1 MIAKWWQTMALFDGD
16 GFEDLVNELKQYS
29 DLISKA
35 APDMLDAGAAVVAE
49 AWRDA
54 IRAHGLIDTGDMLDS
69 VGPSDAVNTSTEKK
83 ISVYPQGSD
92 RKGVRNAE
100 KAFINHYGA
109 SRRKATHFVD
119 DAETKAE
126 GPAVDA
132 MAAVW
137 YEKLESE
144 G

>member
-1 MIAKWWQTMALFDGD
+1 MALFNGE
-16 GFEDLVNELKQYS
+16 GFDELVADLKQHG
-29 DLISKA
+29 DLISTA
-35 APDMLDAGAAVVAE
+35 APDMLQAGAAVVAD

-54 IRAHGLIDTGDMLDS
+54 IRAHGLIDTGDMIDS
-69 VGPSDAVNTSTEKK
+69 VAPANLVNTSSEKK
-83 ISVYPQGSD
+83 ITVYPQGRD
-92 RKGVRNAE
+92 RKGSRNAE

-126 GPAVDA
+126 QPAVEA

-137 YEKLESE
+137 FDKLESE

>member
-1 MIAKWWQTMALFDGD
+1 MALFEAE
-16 GFEDLVNELKQYS
+16 GFDELVADLKKNA
-29 DLISKA
+29 DLLDSA
-35 APDMLDAGAAVVAE
+35 APEMLQAGADVVAD

-54 IRAHGLIDTGDMLDS
+54 IQSHGLIDTGDMLDS
-69 VGPSDAVNTSTEKK
+69 VAPANLVNSSTEKK
-83 ISVYPQGSD
+83 IAVYPQGRD

-126 GPAVDA
+126 GPAVEA

-137 YEKLESE
+137 YNKLES
-144 G
+144 GG

>member
-1 MIAKWWQTMALFDGD
+1 MALFRGE
-16 GFEDLVNELKQYS
+16 GFDELLADLQKDK
-29 DLISKA
+29 DLFDAA
-35 APDMLDAGAAVVAE
+35 APEMLQAGGEVIAN

-54 IRAHGLIDTGDMLDS
+54 IRANDLVDTGDMLN
-69 VGPSDAVNTSTEKK
+69 AVRVFDVATEHVKK
-83 ISVYPQGSD
+83 VTVYPEGRD

-119 DAETKAE
+119 DAETNAKD
-126 GPAVDA
+126 PAIEA

-137 YEKLESE
+137 YSKLESE

>member
-1 MIAKWWQTMALFDGD
+1 MALFNGE
-16 GFEDLVNELKQYS
+16 GFDELLADLKQHGDLVLT
-29 DLISKA
+29 A
-35 APDMLDAGAAVVAE
+35 APDMLQAGAAVVAD

-54 IRAHGLIDTGDMLDS
+54 IRAHDLIDTGDMIDS
-69 VGPSDAVNTSTEKK
+69 VGPSDVVNTSSEKK
-83 ISVYPQGSD
+83 IAVYPQGRD
-92 RKGVRNAE
+92 RKGIRNAE

-137 YEKLESE
+137 FDKIESE

>member
-1 MIAKWWQTMALFDGD
+1 MALFNGE
-16 GFEDLVNELKQYS
+16 GFDSLIAALQNDKEL
-29 DLISKA
+29 LTEA
-35 APDMLDAGAAVVAE
+35 APEMLAAGAEVVTE
-49 AWRDA
+49 EWKRA
-54 IRAHGLIDTGDMLDS
+54 IVEHGLVDTGDMLDS
-69 VGPSDAVNTSTEKK
+69 VGPNKATVNDTEKK
-83 ISVYPQGSD
+83 IAVYPQGRD

-109 SRRKATHFVD
+109 SRRQATHFVD

-126 GPAVDA
+126 GPAIDA

-137 YEKLESE
+137 YGKLESE

>member
-1 MIAKWWQTMALFDGD
+1 
-16 GFEDLVNELKQYS
+16 
-29 DLISKA
+29 
-35 APDMLDAGAAVVAE
+35 MLQAGAAVVAD

-54 IRAHGLIDTGDMLDS
+54 IQSHGLIDTGDMLDS
-69 VGPSDAVNTSTEKK
+69 VAPANLVNSSTEKK
-83 ISVYPQGSD
+83 IAVYPQGRD

-126 GPAVDA
+126 GPAVEA

-137 YEKLESE
+137 YEKLES
-144 G
+144 GG

>member
-1 MIAKWWQTMALFDGD
+1 MALFNGE
-16 GFEDLVNELKQYS
+16 GFDELLADLKQHGDLVS
-29 DLISKA
+29 TA
-35 APDMLDAGAAVVAE
+35 APDMLQAGAAVVAD

-54 IRAHGLIDTGDMLDS
+54 IRAHDLIDTGDMIDS
-69 VGPSDAVNTSTEKK
+69 VGPSDVVNTSSEKK
-83 ISVYPQGSD
+83 IAVYPQGRD
-92 RKGVRNAE
+92 RKGIRNAE

-137 YEKLESE
+137 FDKLESE

>member
-1 MIAKWWQTMALFDGD
+1 MALFSGE
-16 GFEDLVNELKQYS
+16 GFDELLADLQKDK
-29 DLISKA
+29 DLIDAA
-35 APDMLDAGAAVVAE
+35 APDMLAAGAEVVAD

-54 IRAHGLIDTGDMLDS
+54 IRANDLIDTGDMIES
-69 VGPSDAVNTSTEKK
+69 VGPSDAVVTDSEKK
-83 ISVYPQGSD
+83 IAVYPQGRD
-92 RKGVRNAE
+92 RKGIRNAE

-109 SRRKATHFVD
+109 SRRRATHFVD

-137 YEKLESE
+137 YSKLESE

>member
-1 MIAKWWQTMALFDGD
+1 MALFNGE
-16 GFEDLVNELKQYS
+16 GFDELLADLKKDA
-29 DLISKA
+29 DLLDAA
-35 APDMLDAGAAVVAE
+35 APDMLRAGAEVVAD

-54 IRAHGLIDTGDMLDS
+54 IRANDLIDTGDMLDS
-69 VGPSDAVNTSTEKK
+69 VGPSDAVNTDREKK
-83 ISVYPQGSD
+83 IAVYPQGRD

-100 KAFINHYGA
+100 KAFINNYGA

-137 YEKLESE
+137 YSKLESE

>member
-1 MIAKWWQTMALFDGD
+1 MALFNGE
-16 GFEDLVNELKQYS
+16 GFDELLADLKQHGDLVS
-29 DLISKA
+29 TA
-35 APDMLDAGAAVVAE
+35 APDMLQAGAAVVADS
-49 AWRDA
+49 WRDA
-54 IRAHGLIDTGDMLDS
+54 IRAHDLIDTGDMIDS
-69 VGPSDAVNTSTEKK
+69 VGLSDVVNTSSEKK
-83 ISVYPQGSD
+83 IAVYPQGRD
-92 RKGVRNAE
+92 RKGIRNAE

-137 YEKLESE
+137 FDKLESE

>member
-1 MIAKWWQTMALFDGD
+1 MALFEAE
-16 GFEDLVNELKQYS
+16 GFDELVADLKKNA
-29 DLISKA
+29 DLLDSA
-35 APDMLDAGAAVVAE
+35 APEMLQAGAAVVAD

-54 IRAHGLIDTGDMLDS
+54 IQSHGLIDTGDMLDS
-69 VGPSDAVNTSTEKK
+69 VAPSNLVNSSTEKK
-83 ISVYPQGSD
+83 IAVYPQGRD
-92 RKGVRNAE
+92 RKGIRNAE

-126 GPAVDA
+126 GPAVEA

-137 YEKLESE
+137 YEKLES
-144 G
+144 GG

>member
-1 MIAKWWQTMALFDGD
+1 MALFNGE
-16 GFEDLVNELKQYS
+16 GFDELLADLKQHG
-29 DLISKA
+29 DLISTA
-35 APDMLDAGAAVVAE
+35 APDMLQAGAAVVAD

-54 IRAHGLIDTGDMLDS
+54 IRAHDLIDTGDMIDS
-69 VGPSDAVNTSTEKK
+69 VGPSDLVNTSSEKK
-83 ISVYPQGSD
+83 IAVYPQGRD
-92 RKGVRNAE
+92 RKGIRNAE

-137 YEKLESE
+137 FDKLESE

>member
-1 MIAKWWQTMALFDGD
+1 MALFEAE
-16 GFEDLVNELKQYS
+16 GFDELVADLKKNAELLDS
-29 DLISKA
+29 A
-35 APDMLDAGAAVVAE
+35 APEMLQAGADVVAD

-54 IRAHGLIDTGDMLDS
+54 IQSHGLIDTGDMLDS
-69 VGPSDAVNTSTEKK
+69 VAPANLVNSSTEKK
-83 ISVYPQGSD
+83 IAVYPQGRD

-126 GPAVDA
+126 GPAVEA

-137 YEKLESE
+137 YEKLES
-144 G
+144 GG

>member
-1 MIAKWWQTMALFDGD
+1 MALFNGE
-16 GFEDLVNELKQYS
+16 GFDELLADLKQHS
-29 DLISKA
+29 DLISTA
-35 APDMLDAGAAVVAE
+35 APDMLQAGAAVVAD

-54 IRAHGLIDTGDMLDS
+54 IRAHDLIDTGDMIDS
-69 VGPSDAVNTSTEKK
+69 VGPSDVVNTSSEKK
-83 ISVYPQGSD
+83 IAVYPQGRD
-92 RKGVRNAE
+92 RKGIRNAE

-109 SRRKATHFVD
+109 SQRKATHFVD

-137 YEKLESE
+137 FDKLESE

>member
-1 MIAKWWQTMALFDGD
+1 MALFEAE
-16 GFEDLVNELKQYS
+16 GFDELVADLKKNA
-29 DLISKA
+29 DLLDSA
-35 APDMLDAGAAVVAE
+35 APEMLQAGADVVAD

-54 IRAHGLIDTGDMLDS
+54 IQSHGLIDTGDMLDS
-69 VGPSDAVNTSTEKK
+69 VAPANLVNSSTEKK
-83 ISVYPQGSD
+83 IAVYPQGRD

-126 GPAVDA
+126 GPAVEA

-137 YEKLESE
+137 YEKLES
-144 G
+144 GG

>member
-1 MIAKWWQTMALFDGD
+1 MALFNGE
-16 GFEDLVNELKQYS
+16 GFDELLADLKQHGDLVS
-29 DLISKA
+29 TA
-35 APDMLDAGAAVVAE
+35 APDMLQAGAAVVADS
-49 AWRDA
+49 WRDA
-54 IRAHGLIDTGDMLDS
+54 IRAHDLIDTGDMIDS
-69 VGPSDAVNTSTEKK
+69 VGPSDVVNTSSEKK
-83 ISVYPQGSD
+83 IAVYPQGRD
-92 RKGVRNAE
+92 RKGIRNAE

-126 GPAVDA
+126 EPAVDA

-137 YEKLESE
+137 FDKLESE

>member
-1 MIAKWWQTMALFDGD
+1 MALFSGE
-16 GFEDLVNELKQYS
+16 GFDELLADLQKDK
-29 DLISKA
+29 DLIDAA
-35 APDMLDAGAAVVAE
+35 APDMLAAGAEVVAD
-49 AWRDA
+49 AWRNA
-54 IRAHGLIDTGDMLDS
+54 IRANDLIDTGDMIES
-69 VGPSDAVNTSTEKK
+69 VGPSDAVVTDSEKK
-83 ISVYPQGSD
+83 IAVYPQGRD
-92 RKGVRNAE
+92 RKGIRNAE

-109 SRRKATHFVD
+109 SRRRATHFVD

-137 YEKLESE
+137 YSKLESE

>member
-1 MIAKWWQTMALFDGD
+1 MALFEAE
-16 GFEDLVNELKQYS
+16 GFDELVTDLKKNA
-29 DLISKA
+29 DLLDSA
-35 APDMLDAGAAVVAE
+35 APEMLQAGAAVVAD

-54 IRAHGLIDTGDMLDS
+54 IQSHGLIDTGDMLDS
-69 VGPSDAVNTSTEKK
+69 VAPSNLVNSSTEKK
-83 ISVYPQGSD
+83 IAVYPQGRD
-92 RKGVRNAE
+92 RKGIRNAE

-126 GPAVDA
+126 GPAVEA

-137 YEKLESE
+137 YNKLES
-144 G
+144 GG

>member
-1 MIAKWWQTMALFDGD
+1 MALFEAE
-16 GFEDLVNELKQYS
+16 GFDELVADLKKNA
-29 DLISKA
+29 DLLDSA
-35 APDMLDAGAAVVAE
+35 APEMLQAGAAVVAD

-54 IRAHGLIDTGDMLDS
+54 IQSHGLIDTGDMLDS
-69 VGPSDAVNTSTEKK
+69 VAPSNLVNSSTEKK
-83 ISVYPQGSD
+83 IAVYPQGRD
-92 RKGVRNAE
+92 RKGIRNAE

-137 YEKLESE
+137 YNKLES
-144 G
+144 GG

>member
-1 MIAKWWQTMALFDGD
+1 MALFEAE
-16 GFEDLVNELKQYS
+16 GFDELIADLKKNA
-29 DLISKA
+29 DLLDSA
-35 APDMLDAGAAVVAE
+35 APEMLQAGADVVAD

-54 IRAHGLIDTGDMLDS
+54 IQSHGLIDTGDMLDS
-69 VGPSDAVNTSTEKK
+69 VAPANLVNSSTEKK
-83 ISVYPQGSD
+83 IAVYPQGRD
-92 RKGVRNAE
+92 RKGIRNAE

-126 GPAVDA
+126 GPAIEA

-137 YEKLESE
+137 YEKLES
-144 G
+144 GG

>member
-1 MIAKWWQTMALFDGD
+1 MALFNGE
-16 GFEDLVNELKQYS
+16 GFDELLADLKQHGDLVS
-29 DLISKA
+29 TA
-35 APDMLDAGAAVVAE
+35 APDMLQAGAAVVADS
-49 AWRDA
+49 WRDA
-54 IRAHGLIDTGDMLDS
+54 IRAHDLIDAGDMIDS
-69 VGPSDAVNTSTEKK
+69 VGPSDVVNTSSEKK
-83 ISVYPQGSD
+83 IAVYPQGRD
-92 RKGVRNAE
+92 RKGIRNAE

-137 YEKLESE
+137 YDKLESE

>member
-1 MIAKWWQTMALFDGD
+1 MALFEAE
-16 GFEDLVNELKQYS
+16 GFDELVADLKKNA
-29 DLISKA
+29 DLLDSA
-35 APDMLDAGAAVVAE
+35 APDMLQAGAAVVAD

-54 IRAHGLIDTGDMLDS
+54 IQSHGLIDTGDMLDS
-69 VGPSDAVNTSTEKK
+69 VAPSNLVNSSTEKK
-83 ISVYPQGSD
+83 IAVYPQGRD
-92 RKGVRNAE
+92 RKGIRNAE

-126 GPAVDA
+126 GPAVEA

-137 YEKLESE
+137 YNKLES
-144 G
+144 GG

>member
-1 MIAKWWQTMALFDGD
+1 MALFNGE
-16 GFEDLVNELKQYS
+16 GFDELLADLQKDK
-29 DLISKA
+29 DLIDDA
-35 APDMLDAGAAVVAE
+35 APDMLAAGAEVVAD

-54 IRAHGLIDTGDMLDS
+54 IKAHDLIDTGDMLDS
-69 VGPSDAVNTSTEKK
+69 VGPSDAVVTDREKK
-83 ISVYPQGSD
+83 IAVYPQGRD
-92 RKGVRNAE
+92 RKGIRNAE

-137 YEKLESE
+137 YAKLESE

>member
-1 MIAKWWQTMALFDGD
+1 MALFNGE
-16 GFEDLVNELKQYS
+16 GFDELLADLKQHGDLVS
-29 DLISKA
+29 TA
-35 APDMLDAGAAVVAE
+35 APDMLQAGAAVVADS
-49 AWRDA
+49 WRDA
-54 IRAHGLIDTGDMLDS
+54 IRAHDLIDTGDMIDS
-69 VGPSDAVNTSTEKK
+69 VGPSDVVNTSSEKK
-83 ISVYPQGSD
+83 IAVYPQGRD
-92 RKGVRNAE
+92 RKGIRNAE

-119 DAETKAE
+119 DAETKPE

-137 YEKLESE
+137 FDKLESE

>member
-1 MIAKWWQTMALFDGD
+1 MALFEAE
-16 GFEDLVNELKQYS
+16 GFDELVADLKKNA
-29 DLISKA
+29 DLLDSA
-35 APDMLDAGAAVVAE
+35 APEMLQAGADVVAD

-54 IRAHGLIDTGDMLDS
+54 IQSHGLIDTGDMLDS
-69 VGPSDAVNTSTEKK
+69 VAPSNLVNSSTEKK
-83 ISVYPQGSD
+83 IAVYPQGRD
-92 RKGVRNAE
+92 RKGIRNAE

-126 GPAVDA
+126 GPAVEA

-137 YEKLESE
+137 YNKLES
-144 G
+144 GG

>member
-1 MIAKWWQTMALFDGD
+1 MALFSGE
-16 GFEDLVNELKQYS
+16 GFDELIDDFKRHKDLLDE
-29 DLISKA
+29 A
-35 APDMLDAGAAVVAE
+35 APDILQAGAEVVTE
-49 AWRDA
+49 CWKDA
-54 IRAHGLIDTGDMLDS
+54 ITKHGLIDTGDMIES
-69 VGPSDAVNTSTEKK
+69 VAPSKATITGTEKK
-83 ISVYPQGSD
+83 IAVYPQGKD

-119 DAETKAE
+119 DAEEKAE

-132 MAAVW
+132 MAEVW
-137 YEKLESE
+137 YQKLESE

>member
-1 MIAKWWQTMALFDGD
+1 MALFEAE
-16 GFEDLVNELKQYS
+16 GFDELVADLKKNA
-29 DLISKA
+29 DLLDSA
-35 APDMLDAGAAVVAE
+35 APEMLQAGAAVVAD

-54 IRAHGLIDTGDMLDS
+54 IQSHGLIDTGDMLDS
-69 VGPSDAVNTSTEKK
+69 VAPANLVNSSTEKK
-83 ISVYPQGSD
+83 IAVYPQGRD

-126 GPAVDA
+126 GPAVEA

-137 YEKLESE
+137 YEKLES
-144 G
+144 GG

>member
-1 MIAKWWQTMALFDGD
+1 MALFEAE
-16 GFEDLVNELKQYS
+16 GFDELVADLKKNA
-29 DLISKA
+29 DLLDSA
-35 APDMLDAGAAVVAE
+35 APEMLQAGAAVVAD

-54 IRAHGLIDTGDMLDS
+54 IQSHGLIDTGDMLDS
-69 VGPSDAVNTSTEKK
+69 VATSNLVNSSTEKK
-83 ISVYPQGSD
+83 IAVYPQGRD
-92 RKGVRNAE
+92 RKGIRNAE

-126 GPAVDA
+126 GPAVEA

-137 YEKLESE
+137 YNKLES
-144 G
+144 GG

>member
-1 MIAKWWQTMALFDGD
+1 MALFNGE
-16 GFEDLVNELKQYS
+16 GFDELLADLQKDK
-29 DLISKA
+29 DLIEDA
-35 APDMLDAGAAVVAE
+35 APDMLAAGAGIVAD

-54 IRAHGLIDTGDMLDS
+54 IKAHGLIDTGDMLDS
-69 VGPSDAVNTSTEKK
+69 VAPSDAVVTSSEKK
-83 ISVYPQGSD
+83 IAVYPQGRD
-92 RKGVRNAE
+92 RKGIRNAE

-137 YEKLESE
+137 YSKLESE

>member
-1 MIAKWWQTMALFDGD
+1 MALFNGE
-16 GFEDLVNELKQYS
+16 GFDELLAVLKQHGDLVS
-29 DLISKA
+29 TA
-35 APDMLDAGAAVVAE
+35 APDMLQAGAAVVADS
-49 AWRDA
+49 WRDA
-54 IRAHGLIDTGDMLDS
+54 IRAHDLIDTGDMIDS
-69 VGPSDAVNTSTEKK
+69 VGPSDVVNTSSEKK
-83 ISVYPQGSD
+83 IAVYPQGRD
-92 RKGVRNAE
+92 RKGIRNAE

-137 YEKLESE
+137 FDKLESE

>member
-1 MIAKWWQTMALFDGD
+1 MALFNGE
-16 GFEDLVNELKQYS
+16 GFDELVADLKQHG
-29 DLISKA
+29 DLISTA
-35 APDMLDAGAAVVAE
+35 APDMLQAGAAVVAD

-54 IRAHGLIDTGDMLDS
+54 IRAHGLIDTGDMIDS
-69 VGPSDAVNTSTEKK
+69 VAPANLVNTSSEKK
-83 ISVYPQGSD
+83 ITVYPQGRD
-92 RKGVRNAE
+92 RKGIRNAE

-126 GPAVDA
+126 QPAVEA

-137 YEKLESE
+137 LDKLESE

>member
-1 MIAKWWQTMALFDGD
+1 MALFEGD
-16 GFEDLVNELKQYS
+16 GFEELLAELKKDGELLS
-29 DLISKA
+29 EA
-35 APDMLDAGAAVVAE
+35 APEILAAGAEIVAAE
-49 AWRDA
+49 WRRA
-54 IRAHGLIDTGDMLDS
+54 IEAHGLIDTGDMLES
-69 VGPSDAVNTSTEKK
+69 VGPSEVTNTSQEKK
-83 ISVYPQGSD
+83 IAVYPQGRD
-92 RKGVRNAE
+92 RKGIRNAE

-119 DAETKAE
+119 DAETKANE
-126 GPAVDA
+126 PAVEA

>member
-1 MIAKWWQTMALFDGD
+1 MALFNGE
-16 GFEDLVNELKQYS
+16 GFDELLADLKKNG
-29 DLISKA
+29 DLIDDA
-35 APDMLDAGAAVVAE
+35 APEMLQAGAAVVAD

-54 IRAHGLIDTGDMLDS
+54 IKTHDLIDTGDMLDS
-69 VGPSDAVNTSTEKK
+69 VGPTDAINTSTEKK
-83 ISVYPQGSD
+83 IAVYPQGRD
-92 RKGVRNAE
+92 RKGIRNAE

-126 GPAVDA
+126 QPAVDA

-137 YEKLESE
+137 YDKLESE

>member
-1 MIAKWWQTMALFDGD
+1 MALFEAE
-16 GFEDLVNELKQYS
+16 GFDELVADLKKNA
-29 DLISKA
+29 DLLDSA
-35 APDMLDAGAAVVAE
+35 APEMLQAGAAVVAD

-54 IRAHGLIDTGDMLDS
+54 IQSHGLIDTGDMLDS
-69 VGPSDAVNTSTEKK
+69 VAPSNLVNSSTEKK
-83 ISVYPQGSD
+83 IAVYPQGRD
-92 RKGVRNAE
+92 RKGIRNAE

-126 GPAVDA
+126 GPAVEE

-137 YEKLESE
+137 YNKLES
-144 G
+144 GG

>member
-1 MIAKWWQTMALFDGD
+1 MALFEAE
-16 GFEDLVNELKQYS
+16 GFDELVADLKKNA
-29 DLISKA
+29 DLLDSA
-35 APDMLDAGAAVVAE
+35 APEMLQAGADVVAD

-54 IRAHGLIDTGDMLDS
+54 IQSHGLIDTGDMLNS
-69 VGPSDAVNTSTEKK
+69 VAPANLVNSSTEKK
-83 ISVYPQGSD
+83 IAVYPQGRD

-126 GPAVDA
+126 GPAVEA

-137 YEKLESE
+137 YEKLES
-144 G
+144 GG

>member
-1 MIAKWWQTMALFDGD
+1 MALFEAE
-16 GFEDLVNELKQYS
+16 GFDELVADLKKNA
-29 DLISKA
+29 DLLDSA
-35 APDMLDAGAAVVAE
+35 APEMLQAGADVVAD

-54 IRAHGLIDTGDMLDS
+54 IQSHGLIDTGDMLDS
-69 VGPSDAVNTSTEKK
+69 VAPANLVNSSTEKK
-83 ISVYPQGSD
+83 IAVYPQGRD

-137 YEKLESE
+137 YDKLESE

>member
-1 MIAKWWQTMALFDGD
+1 MALFNGE
-16 GFEDLVNELKQYS
+16 GFDELLADLQKDK
-29 DLISKA
+29 DLIEDA
-35 APDMLDAGAAVVAE
+35 APDMLAAGAEVVAD

-54 IRAHGLIDTGDMLDS
+54 IKAHDLIDTGDMLDS
-69 VGPSDAVNTSTEKK
+69 VGPSDAVVTDREKK
-83 ISVYPQGSD
+83 IAVYPQGRD
-92 RKGVRNAE
+92 RKGIRNAE

-126 GPAVDA
+126 QPAVEA

-137 YEKLESE
+137 FDKLESE

>member
-1 MIAKWWQTMALFDGD
+1 MALFNGE
-16 GFEDLVNELKQYS
+16 GFDELLESLKRDS
-29 DLISKA
+29 DLLDTA
-35 APDMLDAGAAVVAE
+35 APDVLQAGAEIVAQE
-49 AWRDA
+49 WRNT
-54 IRAHGLIDTGDMLDS
+54 IQAHGLIDTGDMLES
-69 VGPSDAVNTSTEKK
+69 VAPSQAVVNANEKK
-83 ISVYPQGSD
+83 IAVYPQGRD

-126 GPAVDA
+126 GPAIDA